1 MKEEEP
7 HAGLSDL
14 NLSKELYMCFSA
26 TASFAASATLTALG
40 IYALSRAKH
49 PATYLLAAFPLIF
62 AIQQASEGM
71 VWLGLTNPAFQQFL
85 APATYFFLFFA
96 LAWWP
101 FWIPLSLALL
111 EPHILQKKILINLLT
126 FGTFFAFYELFCL
139 FYYGAIASIQGCHI
153 SYGITIPGELH
164 SLLGVLYLIPAVI
177 PFFVS
182 SIWGMNL
189 LAGAILASYV
199 ISYFFYYF
207 CFLSVWCFFAAVLS
221 MLIIAIIQK
230 IDIQD

>member
-1 MKEEEP
+1 
-7 HAGLSDL
+7 
-14 NLSKELYMCFSA
+14 MCFSA

-40 IYALSRAKH
+40 IYAFSRAKH
-49 PATYLLAAFPLIF
+49 PATYLLAASPLIF
-62 AIQQASEGM
+62 ALQQASEGF
-71 VWLGLTNPAFQQFL
+71 VWLGLTNAAWQPFLTPA
-85 APATYFFLFFA
+85 AYFFLFCA

-111 EPHILQKKILINLLT
+111 EPHILKKKILINLLT
-126 FGTFFAFYELFCL
+126 FGTFFSLYMLFCL
-139 FYYGAIASIQGCHI
+139 FYYGATASVQGCHI
-153 SYGITIPGELH
+153 YYEITIPGELH
-164 SLLGVLYLIPAVI
+164 NFLGVLYLIPGVL
-177 PFFVS
+177 PFFIS

-189 LAGAILASYV
+189 LGIATTVSCI
-199 ISYFFYYF
+199 ISYFFYHY